1 MRSLSRLTS
10 PSLQPVPLAF
20 TVHLQPSF
28 PFHHFFA
35 VNFFFRPLLD
45 FSVLSFPRF
54 HATSCVPTPYPCF
67 SPLVRRH
74 SFLNEFPEHTVV
86 HSGETE
92 MKGAAF
98 L

>member
-1 MRSLSRLTS
+1 MPLPVFLLLT
-10 PSLQPVPLAF
+10 LAF
-20 TVHLQPSF
+20 L
-28 PFHHFFA
+28 
-35 VNFFFRPLLD
+35 
-45 FSVLSFPRF
+45 
-54 HATSCVPTPYPCF
+54 
-67 SPLVRRH
+67 LVRRH